1 MELFE
6 HHIFGDERGKLI
18 SIEGRMDVPFSIKRT
33 FFIYDVPYGQT
44 RGEHA
49 HVKTK
54 QYIAALSGSCKNYS

>member
-33 FFIYDVPYGQT
+33 FFIYDVLWSDPRQLHMLKLNNILQ
-44 RGEHA
+44 R
-49 HVKTK
+49 
-54 QYIAALSGSCKNYS
+54 